1 MKSHFN
7 DCNYRGLNR
16 GIYAHH
22 FGAVFLMVILLLFR
36 RCRFLLDLLEPHAYS
51 PVFDGW
57 KDQKL
62 KF

>member
-16 GIYAHH
+16 GFMLIILKQY
-22 FGAVFLMVILLLFR
+22 FLMVILLLFR

-57 KDQKL
+57 KDQKF